1 LAWIEAFDQI
11 RLTVLQSMRSLDLFS
26 EQGLPAHFSDVLPRC
41 PRGDQGRQRAAGAA
55 DNGVNGYRSLTAV
68 RCG

>member
-26 EQGLPAHFSDVLPRC
+26 EQGRPAHFSDVLPRC
-41 PRGDQGRQRAAGAA
+41 PRGDQGRQ
-55 DNGVNGYRSLTAV
+55 
-68 RCG
+68 